1 MKTRW
6 KERIKQKYNH
16 LATRDLPFFFF
27 FWLFFP
33 LASSFVVR
41 GFENVRFYLYEQV
54 NQSYLSDRQ
63 STHIEDFASTEE
75 ELVNI
80 GSMSTNTWLKSH
92 ERIVHKF

>member
-33 LASSFVVR
+33 LASSFVVC

-54 NQSYLSDRQ
+54 NQSYLRRQ
-63 STHIEDFASTEE
+63 TINTHRRLCFNGRR
-75 ELVNI
+75 V
-80 GSMSTNTWLKSH
+80 GKHRFHVH
-92 ERIVHKF
+92 EYVAQIP